1 MIKKRLN
8 EPSTWA
14 GLAALLQVAKV
25 FFPVYALAFDGL
37 TAAAGSFAVA
47 MPEKSVPGAYIN
59 P

>member
-1 MIKKRLN
+1 MIQQRLK

-14 GLAALLQVAKV
+14 GLAALLQVMKV
-25 FFPVYALAFDGL
+25 FFPVYAIVFDGL

-47 MPEKSVPGAYIN
+47 MPEKGMQGAYIN

>member
-1 MIKKRLN
+1 MIKNRIK

-25 FFPVYALAFDGL
+25 FFPAYALVFDGL

-47 MPEKSVPGAYIN
+47 MPEKEAQSAYVD